1 MAVFSHS
8 QGKWSE
14 TVLQVYI
21 RLISAALLSVLLPST
36 LASAEVLDCLIQ
48 PHRVVKMGS
57 STTGILR
64 DIPVKRGDTVEK
76 GQLLARLEDDL
87 ERISVELSR
96 TRIKF
101 LQSRVDRFYTLKQQS
116 MTSDE
121 ALEQAEIELEVEKS
135 ELERWKTLLQQKSIL
150 SLFKGVVIDLLLA
163 EGENVHEQSPIMV
176 VASIDPLYV
185 ELLVPMSMYR
195 DIDTGMQA
203 EVTLDDPIGGTY
215 IANVIVTDKVIDAA
229 SATFGVRLNL
239 PNPGLD
245 IPAGVNC
252 QARFLTDRRS

>member
-1 MAVFSHS
+1 
-8 QGKWSE
+8 
-14 TVLQVYI
+14 
-21 RLISAALLSVLLPST
+21 
-36 LASAEVLDCLIQ
+36 
-48 PHRVVKMGS
+48 
-57 STTGILR
+57 
-64 DIPVKRGDTVEK
+64 
-76 GQLLARLEDDL
+76 
-87 ERISVELSR
+87 
-96 TRIKF
+96 
-101 LQSRVDRFYTLKQQS
+101 
-116 MTSDE
+116 
-121 ALEQAEIELEVEKS
+121 
-135 ELERWKTLLQQKSIL
+135 
-150 SLFKGVVIDLLLA
+150 
-163 EGENVHEQSPIMV
+163 MV